1 LLACGIEIGLLSIFD
16 AYTVEQKKQALK
28 SDIHG

>member
-16 AYTVEQKKQALK
+16 AYTVEQKKALK